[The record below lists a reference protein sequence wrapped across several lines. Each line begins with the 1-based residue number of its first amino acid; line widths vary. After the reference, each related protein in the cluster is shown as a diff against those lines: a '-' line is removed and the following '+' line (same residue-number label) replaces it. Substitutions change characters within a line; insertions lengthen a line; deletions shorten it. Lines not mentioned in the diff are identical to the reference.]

1 MRVAASAKYSLA
13 YRHIRLRFKS
23 GSDLAPSDRQSS
35 PFFLAPQR
43 AGVASYGA
51 SFNMS
56 FRRWLPTAGPSMLR
70 YAFVVFRR
78 GRVLLTDSAS
88 ELFADFLRFRRAE
101 PGPAFLAEVGLYT
114 DTYQRVWFMECVL
127 NDNRLQLRANTK
139 HT

>member
-1 MRVAASAKYSLA
+1 
-13 YRHIRLRFKS
+13 
-23 GSDLAPSDRQSS
+23 
-35 PFFLAPQR
+35 
-43 AGVASYGA
+43 
-51 SFNMS
+51 
-56 FRRWLPTAGPSMLR
+56 MLR

-139 HT
+139 HTLENKLQQ